1 MPVVCPMKKLLYSGI
16 AFGLLLFVL
25 VVILGAFAL
34 FQRLSLKDGMVFMSA
49 RLRGGFVLSTEDGFR
64 KFQVIE
70 VVCKHKEP
78 FNAALTLG
86 FEYGENEREDGL
98 RRERIDL
105 PERPT
110 KRSNGIWMTRFYV
123 LGAEDGAIGVFDTMP
138 TLETIQNN
146 PEILESL
153 VPYHLPQ
160 KKITW
165 HVSSMQNTD
174 YEEISTG
181 IGAGYSIVQGFEGRW
196 PIIMLGLTGRSLADT
211 EE

>member
-1 MPVVCPMKKLLYSGI
+1 MKKLLYSGI

-25 VVILGAFAL
+25 VVVWGAFAL
-34 FQRLSLKDGMVFMSA
+34 FQRLSLQDGMVFSST
-49 RLRGGFVLSTEDGFR
+49 RLRGDFVLPTEDGFR

-70 VVCKHKEP
+70 IVCKHKEP
-78 FNAALTLG
+78 FNVTLELDC
-86 FEYGENEREDGL
+86 EYEDGL
-98 RRERIDL
+98 QHERIAL
-105 PERPT
+105 PKRPA

-138 TLETIQNN
+138 RLETIQNH

-153 VPYHLPQ
+153 VPYHSPQ
-160 KKITW
+160 QKNIAW

-174 YEEISTG
+174 YQKINFG
-181 IGAGYSIVQGFEGRW
+181 IGTGYSVLQGFEGGRW
-196 PIIMLGLTGRSLADT
+196 PIIMLMLGSRSLADT

>member
-1 MPVVCPMKKLLYSGI
+1 MKKLLYSGI

-25 VVILGAFAL
+25 VIIWGVFAL

-49 RLRGGFVLSTEDGFR
+49 RLRDNFVLSTDDGSR

-70 VVCKHKEP
+70 IVCKHKEP
-78 FNAALTLG
+78 FNVTLWLDYIY
-86 FEYGENEREDGL
+86 EENEWEDGL
-98 RRERIDL
+98 RHERIAL

-110 KRSNGIWMTRFYV
+110 RRSNGIWMTRFYV

-138 TLETIQNN
+138 TPETIQNN
-146 PEILESL
+146 LEILESL
-153 VPYHLPQ
+153 VSYHFPQ

-174 YEEISTG
+174 YEEIHLG
-181 IGAGYSIVQGFEGRW
+181 IAGFYSIVKGSEGRM
-196 PIIMLGLTGRSLADT
+196 PIISLFLGSRLLANT
-211 EE
+211 E